1 MRRSILYLPLIIAL
15 SVIVGLYMGSR
26 YPSAPFAS
34 STTGSKLQELM
45 RYIDQSYVDR
55 VDADS
60 LLGATIDQMLQQL
73 DPHSSYIDAEYFSQ
87 VEENLQGSFY
97 GIGVEFNIIQDTVVV
112 VSAIAGGPSEQL
124 GIQSGDRIVIVERDT
139 IAGVGIENAE
149 VINRLRGERGTE
161 VKVQILRPG
170 TSELL
175 SFTII
180 RDEIPIQS
188 LDAAYLLN
196 DSVGYIKLNRF
207 AETTMDEYRE
217 RFEQLSKESTS
228 LRGLILD
235 LRGNP
240 GGFLHIATQ
249 LADEFL
255 ADGLDIVH
263 TEGRMRAERDNVAT
277 RKGAW
282 EQGGLAI
289 LIDAGSASASEIVAG
304 AVQDHDR
311 GWIVGERSFGKG
323 LVQEQM
329 PLSDGSAVRL
339 TVARYYTPSGRCIQ
353 RPYQSERMSDSAS
366 VDTFYTSMGR
376 PVFDGGGIL
385 PDVHVAPDSVLYDR
399 WYYYLMNHGDIRNFA
414 FHQADSIR
422 ILGQSLADFENAP
435 SQQFLAEFQKHVIG
449 RGFSWPE
456 DLQPEVAEVI
466 AHQLKAMVARQVNGN
481 ESFYRILNQH
491 DAAIDSAISV
501 LFRPI
506 TLTHFPKH

>member
-1 MRRSILYLPLIIAL
+1 
-15 SVIVGLYMGSR
+15 
-26 YPSAPFAS
+26 
-34 STTGSKLQELM
+34 M

-87 VEENLQGSFY
+87 VEENLHGSFY

-112 VSAIAGGPSEQL
+112 VSAITGGPSEQL

-149 VINRLRGERGTE
+149 VIQRLRGERGTE
-161 VKVQILRPG
+161 VQVQILRPG
-170 TSELL
+170 TPDLL
-175 SFTII
+175 SYKII
-180 RDEIPIQS
+180 RDEIPLQS

-217 RFEQLSKESTS
+217 QFEQLSNESRG

-255 ADGLDIVH
+255 AEGLDIVH
-263 TEGRMRAERDNVAT
+263 TEGRMRAERDNLAT
-277 RKGAW
+277 RKGDW

-353 RPYQSERMSDSAS
+353 RPYHSETMSDSAR
-366 VDTFYTSMGR
+366 VDTFYTSLGR

-385 PDVHVAPDSVLYDR
+385 PDIHVAPDSVLYDR

-422 ILGQSLADFENAP
+422 VQGRGWADFENTP
-435 SQQFLAEFQKHVIG
+435 TQQWLMNFQKHVVAL
-449 RGFSWPE
+449 GFSWPQ
-456 DLQPEVAEVI
+456 DLQPAVAELI
-466 AHQLKAMVARQVNGN
+466 GRQLKAMIARQLDGN
-481 ESFYRILNQH
+481 ESFYQILNQK
-491 DAAIDSAISV
+491 DPAIDSAMRV
-501 LFRPI
+501 LFQPI
-506 TLTHFPKH
+506 KASEAVTN

>member
-1 MRRSILYLPLIIAL
+1 
-15 SVIVGLYMGSR
+15 MGSR
-26 YPSAPFAS
+26 YPSAPFRSGAA
-34 STTGSKLQELM
+34 GSKLQELM

-73 DPHSSYIDAEYFSQ
+73 DPHSSYIEAEYFSQ
-87 VEENLQGSFY
+87 VEENLHGSFY

-112 VSAIAGGPSEQL
+112 ISAITGGPSEQL
-124 GIQSGDRIVIVERDT
+124 GIQGGDRIVIVERDT

-149 VINRLRGERGTE
+149 VIHRLRGERGTE
-161 VKVQILRPG
+161 VQVQILRPG
-170 TSELL
+170 TPDLL
-175 SFTII
+175 SYKII
-180 RDEIPIQS
+180 RDEIPLQS

-207 AETTMDEYRE
+207 AETTMDEYRD
-217 RFEQLSKESTS
+217 RFEQLSSESTG

-255 ADGLDIVH
+255 AEGLDIVH
-263 TEGRMRAERDNVAT
+263 TEGRMRAERDNLAT

-353 RPYQSERMSDSAS
+353 RPYHSEIMSDSAR
-366 VDTFYTSMGR
+366 VDTFYTSLGR

-385 PDVHVAPDSVLYDR
+385 PDIHVAPDSVLYDR
-399 WYYYLMNHGDIRNFA
+399 WYYYLMNHGDLRNFA

-422 ILGQSLADFENAP
+422 IQGRGWADFENTP
-435 SQQFLAEFQKHVIG
+435 TQQWLMNFQKHVVAL
-449 RGFSWPE
+449 GFSWPQ
-456 DLQPEVAEVI
+456 DLQPAVAEVI
-466 AHQLKAMVARQVNGN
+466 GHQLKAMIARQLDGN
-481 ESFYRILNQH
+481 ESFYQILNQK
-491 DAAIDSAISV
+491 DPAIDSAMRM
-501 LFRPI
+501 LFQPI
-506 TLTHFPKH
+506 KAPEAVTN